1 MDLTRWKRISPLLDE
16 LLELDAERRR
26 AELARLRAEDPG
38 LADELERLLALESEH
53 EDFLSAPAMSQ
64 PRGPASGDLIG
75 PYRLLNLLGEGG
87 MGLVW
92 LAERADGLYRRRVA
106 LKLLRPGL
114 ANPDLRLRFSREREI
129 LAQLQHPH
137 IARLLD
143 AGIGSEGQPYL
154 ALEYVEGEPIT
165 EYAKRHAL
173 DVEQR
178 LRLFLQVC
186 DAVSHAHANL
196 IVHRDLKP
204 SNILVTPGGDVRL
217 LDFGIAKLLHSEEPS
232 PPDART
238 EARTFTLHYAAPEQ
252 VRGEPVTTM
261 TDVYSLGVVL
271 CEALAESRPYRL
283 RRQGDAEWE
292 RVILEVEP
300 MGPSA
305 AVMHGED
312 DTRPRKQLRK
322 LSRRLSGDLDNIVLR
337 ALAKKPEQRYPSVEA
352 MATDIDRHLHGRP
365 VLARPQGFLYHAR
378 KYLGRHRWAVT
389 LGSLVAAVLVTA
401 VVVSVLQARQAE
413 RETARAQAMQSFVL
427 GLFNSAN
434 GDLSGDRFDIRT
446 MLDAGERRGEREL
459 ARQPLAQA
467 ELLGTI
473 AQLRIGLGDYGR
485 AQTLLDRQR
494 QLLADADSV
503 PPALRLQAATQQG
516 QIAWLL
522 DDSRR
527 CLEAM
532 LPAQALADELQGRSG
547 LAVATYLAQ
556 LGRCQRGAGERLQ
569 ARRLFLRALEI
580 HREAGDIAGRAEN
593 MGDLATLD
601 AEMNRIDDAVT
612 LLRNALAL
620 LHDGVGDRH
629 PLNIDLQRQLG
640 RLYRERGDTE
650 LALAA
655 YTHALA
661 LSEDINGPLHPMTL
675 TVRRQEAAVLI
686 DQGRFNAAAE
696 QLRQLHDLTVR
707 SLGPNHRE
715 SGLSWNSLGVIAWER
730 GQYDEAIAD
739 ISRAVAIWRNADG
752 AQQLP
757 GGLYNLGMVLHS
769 AGRDVAALAALAESR
784 SLRAA
789 QYGASSVMVGDTD
802 RLIGEIQ
809 MAQGRMDAAATSLGN
824 ARALARIGYPE
835 SHPRRLDAEL
845 SMAHYLARSGQVA
858 QALPI
863 LDTLAKNPGKG
874 SEGPKLRWR
883 ARAYAAEAR
892 CATGQAARGRSDL
905 DALLA
910 ELHRQQ
916 PDGGV
921 IPREVQ
927 SIRDACSP

>member
-1 MDLTRWKRISPLLDE
+1 MDLTQWQRLSPLLDD

-26 AELARLRAEDPG
+26 AALAQLRGEDPA
-38 LADELERLLALESEH
+38 LADELESLLALESGH
-53 EDFLSAPAMSQ
+53 EDFLSTPALSQ
-64 PRGPASGDLIG
+64 PLGPASGDLVG

-92 LAERADGLYRRRVA
+92 LAERADGLYHRRVA

-143 AGIGSEGQPYL
+143 AGIGGEGQPYL

-165 EYAKRHAL
+165 DYTKRNAL
-173 DVEQR
+173 DVEAR

-204 SNILVTPGGDVRL
+204 SNILVTPGGEVRL

-232 PPDART
+232 PLDART

-271 CEALAESRPYRL
+271 CEVLAEARPYRL

-300 MGPSA
+300 MGPSS
-305 AVMHGED
+305 AVMRAEGEA
-312 DTRPRKQLRK
+312 RPRKALRK
-322 LSRRLSGDLDNIVLR
+322 LSRRLSGDIDNIVLR

-352 MATDIDRHLHGRP
+352 MAMDIDRHLHGRP

-378 KYLGRHRWAVT
+378 KYLLRHRWA
-389 LGSLVAAVLVTA
+389 LGLGTLVAMMLVTA
-401 VVVSVLQARQAE
+401 LVVSVMQARQAE
-413 RETARAQAMQSFVL
+413 REAARAQAMQSFVL
-427 GLFNSAN
+427 SLFNSAN
-434 GDLSGDRFDIRT
+434 ADLRGDRFDVRA

-459 ARQPLAQA
+459 AWQPLAHA

-494 QLLADADSV
+494 QLLAGASGV
-503 PPALRLQAATQQG
+503 PPSLRLQAATQQG
-516 QIAWLL
+516 RIAWLL
-522 DDSRR
+522 GDSRR
-527 CLEAM
+527 CMAAM
-532 LPAQALADELQGRSG
+532 APAQALADSLQARLSQP
-547 LAVATYLAQ
+547 VATFLSQ
-556 LGRCQRGAGERLQ
+556 LGRCQRSAGERLQ
-569 ARRLFLRALEI
+569 ARRLFMRALAI
-580 HREAGDIAGRAEN
+580 HQETGDLVGRAESL
-593 MGDLATLD
+593 GDLAALD
-601 AEMNRIDDAVT
+601 AEMNRTGDAVAM
-612 LLRNALAL
+612 LKSALAR
-620 LHDGVGDRH
+620 LHEGASDRH
-629 PLNIDLQRQLG
+629 PLAIDLQRQLG
-640 RLYRERGDTE
+640 NLYRLRGDTE
-650 LALAA
+650 LALDT
-655 YTHALA
+655 YTRALA
-661 LSEDINGPLHPMTL
+661 LAEDLHGPLHPMTL
-675 TVRRQEAAVLI
+675 TVRRQEIAVLI

-696 QLRQLHDLTVR
+696 QLRQLHALTVR
-707 SLGPNHRE
+707 SLGPHHRE
-715 SGLSWNSLGVIAWER
+715 SGLSWNSLGIIAWER
-730 GQYDEAIAD
+730 GDYDEAIAD
-739 ISRAVAIWRNADG
+739 ISRAVAIWRNPDG
-752 AQQLP
+752 LQQLP

-769 AGRDVAALAALAESR
+769 AGRDAEALAALDEAR
-784 SLRAA
+784 RLRAS
-789 QYGASSVMVGDTD
+789 QYGASSVLVGDTD
-802 RLIGEIQ
+802 RLIGEVL
-809 MAQGRMDAAATSLGN
+809 MAQGRSEAAGARLAN

-835 SHPRRLDAEL
+835 NHPRRLDAEL
-845 SMAHYLARSGQVA
+845 SMAHFLARSGQAA
-858 QALPI
+858 QALPT
-863 LDTLAKNPGKG
+863 LDALATNAGKG

-892 CATGQAARGRSDL
+892 CSLGQAARGRADL

-910 ELHRQQ
+910 ELRRLQ

-927 SIRDACSP
+927 AIRDACAS

>member
-1 MDLTRWKRISPLLDE
+1 MDLAQWQRLSPLLDE
-16 LLELDAERRR
+16 LLELDDERRQ
-26 AELARLRAEDPG
+26 AELARHRREDPA
-38 LADELERLLALESEH
+38 LADELERLLALEAGH

-64 PRGPASGDLIG
+64 PRGPAEGDLVG
-75 PYRLLNLLGEGG
+75 PYRLIKLLGEGG

-143 AGIGSEGQPYL
+143 AGIGGEGQPYL
-154 ALEYVEGEPIT
+154 ALEYVEGEPVT
-165 EYAKRHAL
+165 DYAKHHAL
-173 DVEQR
+173 GIEER

-196 IVHRDLKP
+196 VVHRDLKP

-217 LDFGIAKLLHSEEPS
+217 LDFGIAKLLHSEEPAS
-232 PPDART
+232 LDART

-271 CEALAESRPYRL
+271 CELLAEARPYRL

-300 MGPSA
+300 MGPST
-305 AVMHGED
+305 AVMHAEND
-312 DTRPRKQLRK
+312 ARPRKLLRK

-352 MATDIDRHLHGRP
+352 LAMDIDRHLQGRP
-365 VLARPQGFLYHAR
+365 VLARPQGMLYLVR
-378 KYLGRHRWAVT
+378 KYLVRHRWA
-389 LGSLVAAVLVTA
+389 LGLSGLIAAVLVSALVT
-401 VVVSVLQARQAE
+401 SISQTRQAQ
-413 RETARAQAMQSFVL
+413 RETARAQALQSFVL
-427 GLFNSAN
+427 GLFNNTNAGLR
-434 GDLSGDRFDIRT
+434 GDSFDVRA
-446 MLDAGERRGEREL
+446 MLDAGERRGDLEL
-459 ARQPLAQA
+459 ARQPLAHA

-485 AQTLLDRQR
+485 AEALLNQQQR
-494 QLLADADSV
+494 LLTGVGDI
-503 PPALRLQAATQQG
+503 PPSLRLQVASQQG

-522 DDSRR
+522 GDSRR
-527 CLEAM
+527 CLAAM
-532 LPAQALADELQGRSG
+532 GPAEALANDLQSQLGQP
-547 LAVATYLAQ
+547 VATFLSQ

-569 ARRLFLRALEI
+569 ARRLFLRALAL
-580 HREAGDIAGRAEN
+580 HRDAHDLVGRAEN
-593 MGDLATLD
+593 MGDLAALD
-601 AEMNRIDDAVT
+601 AEMNRSDEAVAT
-612 LLRNALAL
+612 LKSALTL

-629 PLNIDLQRQLG
+629 PLAIELQRQLG
-640 RLYRERGDTE
+640 NLYRLRGDTE
-650 LALAA
+650 LALDT

-661 LSEDINGPLHPMTL
+661 LAEDLHGPLHPVTL
-675 TVRRQEAAVLI
+675 TVRRQEIAVLI
-686 DQGRFNAAAE
+686 DQGHFDEAAT
-696 QLRQLHDLTVR
+696 QLRHLHALTVQA
-707 SLGPNHRE
+707 LGPNHRE
-715 SGLSWNSLGVIAWER
+715 SGLSWNSLGIIAWER
-730 GQYDEAIAD
+730 GAYSEAAAD
-739 ISRAVAIWRNADG
+739 ISRAVAIWRQPDG

-769 AGRDVAALAALAESR
+769 AGRDAEALAALDEAR
-784 SLRAA
+784 RLRVA
-789 QYGASSVMVGDTD
+789 QYGASSALVGDTD
-802 RLIGEIQ
+802 RLIGEILL
-809 MAQGRMDAAATSLGN
+809 AQGRMDAADAYLR
-824 ARALARIGYPE
+824 RAHALTRIGYPE
-835 SHPRRLDAEL
+835 GHPRRLDAEL
-845 SMAHYLARSGQVA
+845 SWAHYLARSGRVA
-858 QALPI
+858 EALPL
-863 LDTLAKNPGKG
+863 LDALGQHASKG

-883 ARAYAAEAR
+883 ARAYAAQAR
-892 CATGQAARGRSDL
+892 CGLGRAARARAEL

-910 ELHRQQ
+910 ELRQQQ

-927 SIRDACSP
+927 AIRDACVP